1 MSKSKMPTITPD
13 DTATIFIDS
22 GALEEYPWYVELESH
37 GVGDAGTNTDDDW
50 TVTFTPYD
58 PISDEKSERVT
69 LNHAKIMT
77 AVRTIA
83 RGDAKG
89 LNPNGPVRKECQTL
103 LFKGPDQTDFDAP
116 MADCVLQFATYGD
129 VIYG

>member
-1 MSKSKMPTITPD
+1 MPKMPTITPN
-13 DTATIFIDS
+13 DTAIILIDS
-22 GALEEYPWYVELESH
+22 SAMEEYPWYVELEWH
-37 GVGDAGTNTDDDW
+37 GVDYADRSADDDW
-50 TVTFTPYD
+50 AVTFTPYD
-58 PISDEKSERVT
+58 PVNDEKSERVT

-89 LNPNGPVRKECQTL
+89 INPNGAVRKECQTL
-103 LFKGPDQTDFDAP
+103 LFKGPDETDFDAP

-129 VIYG
+129 VIYV